1 MSNEKHGNII
11 ETKKGNVFGMSPKGS
26 CAIVESL
33 LKLPSN
39 YLN

>member
-26 CAIVESL
+26 CAIVESC
-33 LKLPSN
+33 SN
-39 YLN
+39 FLQTT